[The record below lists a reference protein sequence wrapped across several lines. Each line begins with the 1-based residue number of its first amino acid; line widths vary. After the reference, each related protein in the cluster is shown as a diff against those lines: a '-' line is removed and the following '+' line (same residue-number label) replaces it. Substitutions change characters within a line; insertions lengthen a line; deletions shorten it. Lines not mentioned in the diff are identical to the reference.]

1 MNRRFRQTFQEEKM
15 NILRTIN
22 ELNMSILH
30 TFCLEGSKARSKRQ
44 AIISENHQTTG
55 TVTAVKTCW
64 WIKIN
69 TKPVRLHALDGV
81 KFPHIIY
88 FTYYAGGAAHE
99 GSVCI
104 SYYSRCPSVGEAITV
119 FFAKNDPA
127 KYAVR
132 L

>member
-1 MNRRFRQTFQEEKM
+1 M

-22 ELNMSILH
+22 ELKMSILH
-30 TFCLEGSKARSKRQ
+30 TFCLESSKTRSKRQ

-55 TVTAVKTCW
+55 TVTSVKTCW

-69 TKPVRLHALDGV
+69 TKAVRLHGLDGA

-88 FTYYAGGAAHE
+88 FTYHVNGTAYQGC
-99 GSVCI
+99 SCI
-104 SYYSRCPSVGEAITV
+104 SYYSRCPGVGEAITV
-119 FFAKNDPA
+119 FYGINDPA